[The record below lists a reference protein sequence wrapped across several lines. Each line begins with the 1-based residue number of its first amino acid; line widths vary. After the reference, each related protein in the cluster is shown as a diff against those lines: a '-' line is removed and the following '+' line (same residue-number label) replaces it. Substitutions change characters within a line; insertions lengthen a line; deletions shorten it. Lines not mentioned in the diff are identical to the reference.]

1 MYKVKFIY
9 LNVKEVQVVHKYC
22 KSVNPKH
29 PAHTLKLYI
38 KTSCKDFH
46 MVVMS
51 KLYSHRLRVAE
62 GDDTV

>member
-1 MYKVKFIY
+1 MYINTVKVSIHR
-9 LNVKEVQVVHKYC
+9 E
-22 KSVNPKH
+22 KH